1 MTNSTPVNLLV
12 ATSNEGKVREIKH
25 ALEDLSLRF
34 SQLKDFPSI
43 HSVDEGGVSYE
54 ENATLKAK
62 YYASLTGLHAI
73 ADDSGLEVDALGGR
87 PGLRSAR
94 FGGVGLSDSMRN
106 QLLLSSLA
114 EAKTSNR
121 TARFVSFIALA
132 EPPFGSNQPAR
143 VLTIAKGSCAGAI
156 AFRPLGNNGFG
167 YDSIFVP
174 QGYQE
179 TFGELSE
186 DVKSRISHRAQALI
200 QLRHYLIT
208 WLSKLDHECNDS

>member
-1 MTNSTPVNLLV
+1 MTKSTPVEILV

-25 ALEDLSLRF
+25 ALEDLSLQF
-34 SQLKDFPSI
+34 SQLRDFPSL
-43 HSVDEGGVSYE
+43 HLVDEVGGSYE
-54 ENATLKAK
+54 ENATLKAM
-62 YYASLTGLHAI
+62 YYASQTGLRSI
-73 ADDSGLEVDALGGR
+73 ADDSGLEVDALGGL

-106 QLLLSSLA
+106 QLLLASLA
-114 EAKTSNR
+114 ETKTSNR

-132 EPPFGSNQPAR
+132 EPESGSDQPAR
-143 VLTIAKGSCAGAI
+143 ILKIAKGSCAGTI
-156 AFRPLGNNGFG
+156 TFNPRGENGFG

-186 DVKSRISHRAQALI
+186 DVKSRISHRAQALL
-200 QLRHYLIT
+200 QLRLYLMT
-208 WLSKLDHECNDS
+208 GLSKLDPQCNDS